1 MILRLTLIFLLS
13 AISKEML
20 SQSFPSQ
27 RWHEGWMV
35 TSTQD
40 TLKGNIKYDMGADA
54 VQIQVEDVMKT
65 YSSRKMLF
73 FEIFDESVDNYR
85 QFYSLAYAV
94 NYDYKVPILF
104 EVLYE
109 GPLTLLVRESIVE
122 ETIPQIQT
130 YAMGSYNTRQRLAY
144 TYYFLDKKGNI
155 TLFNGKKGE
164 LTPLMGN
171 KITLVRDF
179 IKDNRLK
186 TDRMRDLVR
195 ITAFYNS
202 L

>member
-1 MILRLTLIFLLS
+1 M
-13 AISKEML
+13 
-20 SQSFPSQ
+20 
-27 RWHEGWMV
+27 WHDGWMV
-35 TSTQD
+35 TSEQD
-40 TLKGNIKYDMGADA
+40 TLKGTIKYDMAADA
-54 VQIQVEDVMKT
+54 VQVQSEGVLKT

-73 FEIFDESVDNYR
+73 FEIFDQSVDNYR
-85 QFYSLAYAV
+85 QFYSLAYEV

-109 GPLTLLVRESIVE
+109 GPLTLLVREAIVE
-122 ETIPQIQT
+122 ETVPQMQAF
-130 YAMGSYNTRQRLAY
+130 AMGGYNTRQRLAY
-144 TYYFLDKKGNI
+144 TYYFLDRKGNI

-164 LTPLMGN
+164 LTALMGN
-171 KITLVRDF
+171 KIGSVREF
-179 IKDNRLK
+179 IKDNKLK

>member
-1 MILRLTLIFLLS
+1 MILRLALILLFS
-13 AISKEML
+13 CTIQSLL

-27 RWHEGWMV
+27 MWHDGWMV
-35 TSTQD
+35 TSEQD
-40 TLKGNIKYDMGADA
+40 TLKGTIKYDMAADA
-54 VQIQVEDVMKT
+54 VQVQSEGVLKT

-73 FEIFDESVDNYR
+73 FEIFDQSVDNYR
-85 QFYSLAYAV
+85 QFYSLAYEV

-109 GPLTLLVRESIVE
+109 GPLTLLVREAIVE
-122 ETIPQIQT
+122 ETVPQMQAF
-130 YAMGSYNTRQRLAY
+130 AMGGYNTRQRLAY
-144 TYYFLDKKGNI
+144 TYYFLDRKGNI

-164 LTPLMGN
+164 LTALMGN
-171 KITLVRDF
+171 KIGSVREF
-179 IKDNRLK
+179 IKDNKLK

>member
-1 MILRLTLIFLLS
+1 MILRFTLIIIVAS
-13 AISKEML
+13 VSMTAWA
-20 SQSFPSQ
+20 QSFPSQ
-27 RWHEGWMV
+27 MWHEGWMV
-35 TSTQD
+35 TSEQD
-40 TLKGNIKYDMGADA
+40 TLKGSIKYDMGADA
-54 VQIQVEDVMKT
+54 VQIQSNDVLKT

-73 FEIFDESVDNYR
+73 FEIYDESVENYR
-85 QFYSLAYAV
+85 QFYSLDYAV

-109 GPLTLLVRESIVE
+109 GPLTLLIREAIVE
-122 ETIPQIQT
+122 ETVPQMQAF
-130 YAMGSYNTRQRLAY
+130 AMGGYNTRQRLAY
-144 TYYFLDKKGNI
+144 TYYFLDRKGNI
-155 TLFNGKKGE
+155 TLFNGKRSE

-171 KITLVRDF
+171 KIGQVRDF
-179 IKDNRLK
+179 IKDNKLK